1 MLNDKKI
8 NLHLSNCQS
17 KYINLIW
24 LILINNS
31 FLSRSTLSLTKIKSS
46 HSWTTVLFLQA
57 LSLKSLMCKN
67 WTKTSRIEKKN
78 IWLLTWQGGV
88 IWIGPE
94 KIKKGVWRKMSTTC
108 KSEKIIVVRDCVL
121 DWVLKF
127 DFKRF
132 EIRNNKFCES
142 ANWNG
147 KIAKC
152 RVK

>member
-1 MLNDKKI
+1 MIKNKFTSVKLPIKI
-8 NLHLSNCQS
+8 YQS
-17 KYINLIW
+17 H
-24 LILINNS
+24 LINPHQQFVS
-31 FLSRSTLSLTKIKSS
+31 FTLYPLFNKIKSS
-46 HSWTTVLFLQA
+46 HSWTTVLFLQV

-94 KIKKGVWRKMSTTC
+94 KIEKGVWRKMSTTC

-121 DWVLKF
+121 NWVLKF
-127 DFKRF
+127 DFKQF